1 MEDNDHKR
9 INAFELWAYC
19 QLLHIKWVEMHTNE
33 WVVGK
38 HGQKLCLLEGIDRQ
52 KLSFVGHVI
61 RSKGLEC
68 DLITEMVFGQRKHGR
83 TKMRFVDNN
92 KDIVGIGIA
101 RFVKEAEDRENW
113 RRFCKGAM
121 ARLSQQPSCIVM

>member
-1 MEDNDHKR
+1 MEDNEHKR

-38 HGQKLCLLEGIDRQ
+38 HGQKLW
-52 KLSFVGHVI
+52 
-61 RSKGLEC
+61 LEC
-68 DLITEMVFGQRKHGR
+68 DLITEMIFGQRKHGR

-113 RRFCKGAM
+113 RRFCQGAM